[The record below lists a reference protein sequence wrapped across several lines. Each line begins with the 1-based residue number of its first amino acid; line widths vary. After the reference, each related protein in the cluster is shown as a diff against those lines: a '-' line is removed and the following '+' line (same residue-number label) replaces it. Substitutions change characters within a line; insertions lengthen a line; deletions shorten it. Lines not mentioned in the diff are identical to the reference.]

1 MEIKRK
7 PYIAP
12 TIEVS
17 EVDASPM
24 MLSLSVENPDL
35 IIDGNTSIN
44 TREDQLGRKR
54 RGTWGNLWSD
64 NGW

>member
-35 IIDGNTSIN
+35 VVDSDIIID
-44 TREDQLGRKR
+44 TREEQLGRKR